1 MCLVTVYVDYQDQ
14 QKEVMKDVAQME
26 AKDDGFLLIGLLG
39 EQRFVRGKIK
49 SLDVVDK
56 NSVVLQ
62 PMLEDDGLV
71 EDRKGYPW

>member
-1 MCLVTVYVDYQDQ
+1 MCLVTVYVDDQDE

-39 EQRFVRGKIK
+39 EQRFVRAKIK
-49 SLDVVDK
+49 SLDFIDK
-56 NSVVLQ
+56 RSVVLQ
-62 PMLEDDGLV
+62 SMRKDDSWV